1 MTMNDS
7 IKMVGKT
14 GQVRENGLV
23 FDVWIKDVK
32 QAYGVLRYL
41 VTPVR
46 GHGQT
51 WMNAERIRVLELS
64 GE

>member
-1 MTMNDS
+1 MTMNDL

-23 FDVWIKDVK
+23 FDVQIKDVK

-46 GHGQT
+46 GYGQT
-51 WMNAERIRVLELS
+51 WMNAERIRVMELS